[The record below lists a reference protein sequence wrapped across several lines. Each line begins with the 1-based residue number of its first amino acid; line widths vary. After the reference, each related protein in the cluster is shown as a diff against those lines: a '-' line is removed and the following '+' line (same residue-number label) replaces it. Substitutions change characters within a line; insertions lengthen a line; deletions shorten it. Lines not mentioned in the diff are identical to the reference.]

1 MRRRSTRLVSPA
13 VDALRQIESW
23 PAEIAAAGV
32 ATAQGVVAEHGN
44 ATDRLGWGSV
54 TKLLTA
60 YATLI
65 AAEEGAV
72 DLDEPAGPE
81 GSTVRHLLAHASGLA
96 WDSSQPL
103 NQPGERR
110 IYSNAGLR
118 RARRTRRGAD
128 GDAVRHVSRRGGPRP
143 ARARGGA
150 RGRCGRRHGRERSA
164 TCSGSA
170 GRLLAPTLIA
180 PETLAEAT
188 TVQFPG
194 LDGVLP
200 GFGRQTPERL
210 GARLRAARRE
220 GAALDGV
227 AELTADVRPLRLQ
240 ARDGDVSLGRPGAAN
255 SSAPRWR
262 TSRSDHGRAA
272 AWPALSDAV
281 LSEGSRA
288 AAR

>member
-23 PAEIAAAGV
+23 PAAIVAAGV
-32 ATAQGVVAEHGN
+32 ATASDVVAENGN

-96 WDSSQPL
+96 WDSSEPL
-103 NQPGERR
+103 NKPGERR
-110 IYSNAGLR
+110 IYSNAAYVALAAHVE
-118 RARRTRRGAD
+118 ARTEIPFSTYLGEAVLGPLD
-128 GDAVRHVSRRGGPRP
+128 LEAVLEGDAAGGMVGNLRDMLTF
-143 ARARGGA
+143 
-150 RGRCGRRHGRERSA
+150 GREA
-164 TCSGSA
+164 
-170 GRLLAPTLIA
+170 LAPTLIA
-180 PETLAEAT
+180 PETLAEAA

-194 LDGVLP
+194 LEGVLP
-200 GFGRQTPERL
+200 GFGRQSPNDWGLGFELRDAKAPHWTGSLNSPGTYGHFGSKPGTATFLWIDPERQL
-210 GARLRAARRE
+210 VC
-220 GAALDGV
+220 AAL
-227 AELTADVRPLRLQ
+227 
-240 ARDGDVSLGRPGAAN
+240 AN
-255 SSAPRWR
+255 ESFGPWA
-262 TSRSDHGRAA
+262 AA

-281 LSEGSRA
+281 LSEGTRA